1 MLTIQPT
8 ENLTGLSISG
18 DYWDLDD
25 LLHAIYEVVGM
36 KNGTSILKESDSAY

>member
-8 ENLTGLSISG
+8 ENLTGLTVSG

-25 LLHAIYEVVGM
+25 LIHAIYEVVGFG
-36 KNGTSILKESDSAY
+36 NNSL